1 MVYFETPT
9 NPMMRVA
16 DIRRIAAL
24 AKRAGAVTV
33 VDNTFLT
40 PYFQRPLELGADIT
54 LYSATKFLCGHH
66 DTSAGLLVTSDASL
80 AERLALISRTEGA
93 ALSPFDA
100 FLIQRGMKTLAL
112 RMEKHQQNACAVT
125 AFLKTQPA
133 VAEVFYPGDEDSPYY
148 ALSRSQSTGFGGMLS
163 FTLRTREQALALL
176 ERVKL
181 IKYAESLG
189 GTESLI
195 TYPLTQ
201 THASTPAP
209 LREKLGIT
217 DRLVRLSVGIEQE
230 KDIID
235 DLFVALRA

>member
-1 MVYFETPT
+1 
-9 NPMMRVA
+9 
-16 DIRRIAAL
+16 
-24 AKRAGAVTV
+24 
-33 VDNTFLT
+33 
-40 PYFQRPLELGADIT
+40 
-54 LYSATKFLCGHH
+54 
-66 DTSAGLLVTSDASL
+66 
-80 AERLALISRTEGA
+80 
-93 ALSPFDA
+93 
-100 FLIQRGMKTLAL
+100 
-112 RMEKHQQNACAVT
+112 
-125 AFLKTQPA
+125 
-133 VAEVFYPGDEDSPYY
+133 
-148 ALSRSQSTGFGGMLS
+148 MLS

>member
-1 MVYFETPT
+1 
-9 NPMMRVA
+9 MMRVA

-133 VAEVFYPGDEDSPYY
+133 VAEVFYPGDEDSRTTP
-148 ALSRSQSTGFGGMLS
+148 SRAASRPASAGCVVHAPHTRTGARAARAGKADQI
-163 FTLRTREQALALL
+163 RRIARRHRRPHYIPAHADARVHARAAAREAGDH
-176 ERVKL
+176 R
-181 IKYAESLG
+181 
-189 GTESLI
+189 
-195 TYPLTQ
+195 
-201 THASTPAP
+201 PAGAP
-209 LREKLGIT
+209 VCGN
-217 DRLVRLSVGIEQE
+217 
-230 KDIID
+230 
-235 DLFVALRA
+235 

>member
-1 MVYFETPT
+1 M
-9 NPMMRVA
+9 
-16 DIRRIAAL
+16 
-24 AKRAGAVTV
+24 
-33 VDNTFLT
+33 
-40 PYFQRPLELGADIT
+40 
-54 LYSATKFLCGHH
+54 
-66 DTSAGLLVTSDASL
+66 
-80 AERLALISRTEGA
+80 
-93 ALSPFDA
+93 
-100 FLIQRGMKTLAL
+100 
-112 RMEKHQQNACAVT
+112 T